1 MTAGLVGQS
10 GEACEDVGNEQ
21 VRLDSGAEHKRVVG
35 VTLGGLQLTRRDR
48 DAGADRQRRRRVSA
62 GCRREGLVGA
72 AAGDGEIPVCQRG
85 LGTPDAPH
93 RRLLTND
100 DSHVLAGGLARLVRG
115 RSIPGGQGG
124 VSQDRVPE
132 CREPSAKLRGGLEVS
147 PQPPLAPRPPHP
159 GMRVRCSGLP
169 RLITPPDLIVSR
181 LGLGRHLAELCDG
194 SGQIA
199 TNACADPRLKRHRR
213 ELNLSPIASARSR
226 PSSAAA
232 RTASGSPAVAAPF
245 ACKARIWL
253 SLHRSP
259 IARARPIA
267 SAKYGPGHLGVV
279 AWRR

>member
-100 DSHVLAGGLARLVRG
+100 DSHVLVGGLARLVRG
-115 RSIPGGQGG
+115 RSVPGGQGG

-132 CREPSAKLRGGLEVS
+132 CREPSAKLRGALKCRLSRRSRRGRLT
-147 PQPPLAPRPPHP
+147 LACECNALASEADHA
-159 GMRVRCSGLP
+159 
-169 RLITPPDLIVSR
+169 PDLVMR
-181 LGLGRHLAELCDG
+181 RVGLGGHLAELCDG
-194 SGQIA
+194 SG
-199 TNACADPRLKRHRR
+199 
-213 ELNLSPIASARSR
+213 
-226 PSSAAA
+226 
-232 RTASGSPAVAAPF
+232 
-245 ACKARIWL
+245 
-253 SLHRSP
+253 
-259 IARARPIA
+259 
-267 SAKYGPGHLGVV
+267 
-279 AWRR
+279 